1 MPYPAASLAVL
12 TTPSRSWSRF
22 TAASVEAPKYPVA
35 LPPSYMPGILL
46 KLSCRAL
53 TSEPDIPFHNE
64 RLKVSSAF
72 ACGANI
78 KRNNRR
84 VKIVKNFFMCLFV
97 ERSAGAGSDK
107 AYLFEPF

>member
-1 MPYPAASLAVL
+1 MPYPAASLAGL

-64 RLKVSSAF
+64 RLKVSSAR
-72 ACGANI
+72 ACGASV
-78 KRNNRR
+78 KRNNNR
-84 VKIVKNFFMCLFV
+84 VKIVKNFFICLFI
-97 ERSAGAGSDK
+97 ERGAGAGADK
-107 AYLFEPF
+107 AHLLEPF

>member
-1 MPYPAASLAVL
+1 MPYPVASLIVL
-12 TTPSRSWSRF
+12 TTRSRSWSRF
-22 TAASVEAPKYPVA
+22 TAVSVEAPKYPVVPA
-35 LPPSYMPGILL
+35 SYMPGILL